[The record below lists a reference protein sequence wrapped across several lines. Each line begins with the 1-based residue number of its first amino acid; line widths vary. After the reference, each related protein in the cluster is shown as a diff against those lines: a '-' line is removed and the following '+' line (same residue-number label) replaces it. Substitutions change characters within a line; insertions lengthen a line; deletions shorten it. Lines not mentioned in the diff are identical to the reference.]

1 MAHKILL
8 VDDDPD
14 FTAIH
19 KEILEKDGFQVS
31 VIHNSVEAAEALE
44 TGKES
49 PDLIMCDLMMEK
61 DDSGFKFCH
70 RIRRNPKTAK
80 LPILMCTGVARARSL
95 GFDIKSPEAREWIKA
110 DDFVEKPI
118 RAETLLAKVHH
129 LLGEPAVTTSGH

>member
-31 VIHNSVEAAEALE
+31 VIHNSIEAAEALE
-44 TGKES
+44 AGKES

-70 RIRRNPKTAK
+70 RVRRNPKTAT
-80 LPILMCTGVARARSL
+80 LPILMCTGVARAHHE
-95 GFDIKSPEAREWIKA
+95 GFQFAREVASNEGAI
-110 DDFVEKPI
+110 FP
-118 RAETLLAKVHH
+118 RAVRVGYAFPLAQVVG
-129 LLGEPAVTTSGH
+129 LAGCSDVA

>member
-31 VIHNSVEAAEALE
+31 VLHNSIEAAEALE
-44 TGKES
+44 AGKET
-49 PDLIMCDLMMEK
+49 PALIMVDLMMEK

-70 RIRRNPKTAK
+70 RVRKNPQTAK
-80 LPILMCTGVARARSL
+80 TPILMCTGVARARSL

-110 DDFVEKPI
+110 DDFAEKPI

-129 LLGEPAVTTSGH
+129 LLGEPAEQNSQH